1 MRAWLSS
8 WIGVAI
14 ALSTVRAAAN
24 PSARLLYVRGP
35 GADLCPNE
43 EAVRASVAARLGYDP
58 FFLSAPTTILVEI
71 TRDGDHFAAL
81 VKLIDSQGV
90 ERGTRRLATPTGN
103 CVDLIGTLALTISL
117 VIDPVSLAVSPVPPD
132 PTAAAPPPAAPPAAP
147 IPVGVP
153 AATAERAPAPLRPDA
168 TRFFAGVSVL
178 GSLGSAL
185 APTAGAAVFGGARR
199 GWGSLRVEARGDL
212 PAAAP
217 TPPAARSWAL
227 VASAVPCA
235 HWRSAFACATVGV
248 ESIQASGNAAEPRKA
263 ETLVAILGGRLGVEI
278 AATDRFA
285 LAVYAGWFAPL
296 QHPRIEIDG
305 VPVHDF
311 PAVAGD
317 VGISGLE
324 RF

>member
-8 WIGVAI
+8 WIGAAI
-14 ALSTVRAAAN
+14 ALSTSIAGAN

-43 EAVRASVAARLGYDP
+43 DAVRASVAARLGYDP

-71 TRDGDHFAAL
+71 ARDGDRFAAR
-81 VKLIDSQGV
+81 VKLIDSHGV
-90 ERGTRRLATPTGN
+90 ERGTRRLATPTGD
-103 CVDLIGTLALTISL
+103 CADLIGTLSLTISL
-117 VIDPVSLAVSPVPPD
+117 VIDPVSLAVAPAAPDPSAEAPVPP
-132 PTAAAPPPAAPPAAP
+132 PPPAAPV
-147 IPVGVP
+147 PVAVP
-153 AATAERAPAPLRPDA
+153 AAAAERSPAPPRADA
-168 TRFFAGVSVL
+168 MRFFAGVSVL

-212 PAAAP
+212 PASAT

-248 ESIQASGNAAEPRKA
+248 ESIQASGEAAEPRNA
-263 ETLVAILGGRLGVEI
+263 ETLVAILGGRLGV
-278 AATDRFA
+278 
-285 LAVYAGWFAPL
+285 
-296 QHPRIEIDG
+296 
-305 VPVHDF
+305 
-311 PAVAGD
+311 
-317 VGISGLE
+317 
-324 RF
+324 